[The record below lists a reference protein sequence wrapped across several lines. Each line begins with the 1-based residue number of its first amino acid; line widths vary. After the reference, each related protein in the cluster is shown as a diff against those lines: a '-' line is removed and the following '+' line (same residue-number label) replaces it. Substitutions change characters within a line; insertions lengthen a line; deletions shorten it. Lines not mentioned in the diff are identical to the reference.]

1 MTIEQVRKDLREIRY
16 YYSRKKELDYALD
29 TVENSAIQ
37 SLLEKYNKVMKL
49 AGIRLYSVYVDLY
62 INNMTQSGMAASEN
76 LCLGYVKQLHRN
88 LLDFLVENL

>member
-37 SLLEKYNKVMKL
+37 CLLEKYNKVMKL
-49 AGIRLYSVYVDLY
+49 AGIRLYSVYINLY
-62 INNMTQSGMAASEN
+62 VHNMTQSAMAASEN
-76 LCLGYVKQLHRN
+76 VCPGYIKLLNRN
-88 LLDFLVENL
+88 LIKFLAENL

>member
-62 INNMTQSGMAASEN
+62 INNMTQSGMASSEN